1 MIHISPTGKVKIFN
15 LFLLLFIVIILSCNN
30 NKKQS
35 DTKNTIIETET
46 RFQQLLVSD
55 GAATAFYAFAA
66 DSAVIKRQN
75 DSLIFGKEAIKKFY
89 SNPIYKN
96 AIAIWKPDFIDLS
109 DDGTLA
115 YTFGKYEWTFPDSTG
130 KKTTYKGIFHTV
142 WKKASDGSW
151 KYVWD

>member
-1 MIHISPTGKVKIFN
+1 MIHISPKNKFKI
-15 LFLLLFIVIILSCNN
+15 LSLYLLPLVVITFSCNN
-30 NKKQS
+30 NKTQS
-35 DTKNTIIETET
+35 DTKNKIIETEYN
-46 RFQQLLVSD
+46 FQQLLVSE
-55 GAATAFYAFAA
+55 GAATAFYTFAS

-96 AIAIWKPDFIDLS
+96 AVAIWKPDFVDMS

-115 YTFGKYEWTFPDSTG
+115 YTFGKYEWTFSDSTG

-142 WKKASDGSW
+142 WKKATDGSW